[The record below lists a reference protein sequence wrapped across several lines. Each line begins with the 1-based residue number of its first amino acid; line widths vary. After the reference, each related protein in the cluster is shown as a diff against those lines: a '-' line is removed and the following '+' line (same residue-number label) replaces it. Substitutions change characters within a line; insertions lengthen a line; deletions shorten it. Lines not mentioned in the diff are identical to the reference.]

1 MSQPWMT
8 YQRNRPGRT
17 AMYVHKLG
25 SDVWNWRYADALL
38 AREGPYEQMARECR
52 PCYDKARP
60 DDTWVSRGSPSAMMY
75 SRWTCCATL
84 PRVMPGGD
92 SLDRCNRER
101 KVAARAAKKGA
112 RETFR
117 FRGQSLVLRDGYCAP
132 TDDKDRM
139 QRGNR
144 SCDRVGDPNA
154 KGYWKFMRDPTYP
167 HSLTDCA
174 RRCASCAACKYVSF
188 SESHFQRECS
198 WYASCPLY
206 ERDRLN
212 QIGSE
217 LCPTFN
223 TVRLARSPRAAG
235 GLLAVKP

>member
-198 WYASCPLY
+198 WYAACPRY
-206 ERDRLN
+206 ESNRLER
-212 QIGSE
+212 IGSE
-217 LCPTFN
+217 LCPTFS
-223 TVRLARSPRAAG
+223 TVKVVRPATGTNEA
-235 GLLAVKP
+235 